1 MLFTLLSIF
10 NMAFQG
16 YETQVYEVIEQFD
29 TIEIRYYPPVMKV
42 KVESATVD
50 NRNFNALFR
59 YISGNN
65 AAKEKIA
72 MTTPVY
78 MHNTPQGQTMEF
90 VLPVRFKEDAPQPRG
105 AGVEVY
111 RAKAGHFAAIR
122 FGGYTNASKTKNY
135 TETLRNALKAAGKK
149 VVGSPVL
156 LSYDAPYKFYNR
168 RNEVLLEIAY

>member
-1 MLFTLLSIF
+1 
-10 NMAFQG
+10 MAFQG
-16 YETQVYEVIEQFD
+16 YETQAYEVVEQFD
-29 TIEIRYYPPVMKV
+29 AVEIRYYPPVMKV
-42 KVESATVD
+42 KVESAAVE

-65 AAKEKIA
+65 ATNEKIA

-78 MHNTPQGQTMEF
+78 MHNTPQGQSMEF
-90 VLPVRFKEDAPQPRG
+90 VLPARFKEDAPQPRG

-122 FGGYTNASKTKNY
+122 FGGYANASKTKNY
-135 TETLRNALKAAGKK
+135 TQTLRNALKAAGKK
-149 VVGSPVL
+149 IVGSPML